1 MLRTAFILTA
11 LLFGLFTSAAL
22 GQSLMLSVSDDT
34 GTQLGGL
41 TFSDG
46 DIAQYDIPGD
56 SATLLF
62 DESNISP
69 DADVDAFHR
78 FDDGSMLISTV
89 ASGRTLGGLTFNDG
103 DLVRYFPNSN
113 NASIYFISE
122 SSFASTA
129 DIDAVSID
137 AAGNIILSTLAG
149 NTLGGLTYTDGDL
162 IQYDPNSGI
171 ATLLIAEA
179 DLFDDGDGNIAGVHA
194 LDDGTYLLSF
204 ADTTETISGTSF
216 NDGDVVYYDP
226 VGDTAS
232 LYFSEALFTDGA
244 NAHSVDAVF
253 LASSAPPGGAG
264 LTLFLSDNNNIDNQL
279 GGLTF
284 TDGDVVTYNVDSNSA
299 AVFFAESSITPGA
312 DVDAFHL
319 FPDGSMLLSVLF
331 NARTLG
337 GLLFDDGDLVRY
349 DPGTD
354 TATVYFISES
364 SFSVNADIDAVSID
378 QAGRILLSVR
388 ENSMTLGGLTFT
400 DGDLIAYDTD
410 TGTAGLVITE
420 AALFDDGDGDISS
433 VHADVDGTFLLS
445 VIDTTEMIS
454 GTLFNDGD
462 VFRYDPVADT
472 AALVFAET
480 QFTDGS
486 TLHEIDAVYLPPPG
500 DCDIDGGVDLDDYA
514 ANVGCFVGPNLSPA
528 LGCGCMD
535 LDGDGDSDLA
545 DYALLTAG
553 FDG

>member
-1 MLRTAFILTA
+1 MVRTACLVIPIMFILFA
-11 LLFGLFTSAAL
+11 PSVL

-46 DIAQYDIPGD
+46 DIVQYDLFGD
-56 SATLLF
+56 TATLLF

-89 ASGRTLGGLTFNDG
+89 ESGRTLGGLTFNDG

-129 DIDAVSID
+129 DISAVSID
-137 AAGNIILSTLAG
+137 ASGNIILSTLAG

-162 IQYDPNSGI
+162 IQYDPNSGM

-179 DLFDDGDGNIAGVHA
+179 DLFDDGDGNITGVHV
-194 LDDGTYLLSF
+194 LDDGSYLISF
-204 ADTTETISGTSF
+204 ADATETISGVVY
-216 NDGDVVYYDP
+216 NDGDVVQYDP

-244 NAHSVDAVF
+244 NPHSVDAVF
-253 LASSAPPGGAG
+253 LASLAPPGGAG

-284 TDGDVVTYNVDSNSA
+284 TDGDVITFDVDTNAA

-319 FPDGSMLLSVLF
+319 FADGSMLLSVLF
-331 NARTLG
+331 NGRTLG
-337 GLLFDDGDLVRY
+337 GLTFDDGDLVRY
-349 DPGTD
+349 DPITD
-354 TATVYFISES
+354 TATIYFISEA
-364 SFSVNADIDAVSID
+364 SFSANADINGVSID
-378 QAGRILLSVR
+378 ADGRIILSVR
-388 ENSMTLGGLTFT
+388 ESTMTLGGLTFT
-400 DGDLIAYDTD
+400 DGDLVAYDTNSS
-410 TGTAGLVITE
+410 TATLVVAE
-420 AALFDDGDGDISS
+420 ADLFDDGDGDISS
-433 VHADVDGTFLLS
+433 VHADADGTFLMS
-445 VIDTTEMIS
+445 FTDSTEMIS
-454 GTLFNDGD
+454 GSQFNDGD

-472 AALVFAET
+472 ATLVFAET

-514 ANVGCFVGPNLSPA
+514 ANVGCFVGPGLSPA
-528 LGCGCMD
+528 PGCGCMD